1 MTRVLNSRWNYDL
14 FFISLSLSKLYL
26 FNIKNILLKTKDGD
40 QVIILKSKMT
50 F

>member
-1 MTRVLNSRWNYDL
+1 MVDEWNYDL
-14 FFISLSLSKLYL
+14 FFISLSLSKLYPL
-26 FNIKNILLKTKDGD
+26 KTKNILLKTEDGD

>member
-1 MTRVLNSRWNYDL
+1 MVDEWNYDL
-14 FFISLSLSKLYL
+14 FFISLSLSKLYPL
-26 FNIKNILLKTKDGD
+26 NIKNILLKTEDGD